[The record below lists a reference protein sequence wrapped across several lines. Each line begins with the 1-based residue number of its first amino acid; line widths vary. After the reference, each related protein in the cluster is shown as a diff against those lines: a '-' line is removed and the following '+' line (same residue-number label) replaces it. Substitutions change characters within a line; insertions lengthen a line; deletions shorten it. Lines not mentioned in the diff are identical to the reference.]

1 MFISKSFKSS
11 LIKFNRYSIS
21 TLLIITTASVRCI
34 FSCVH
39 SAIYEFKICLDSSQ
53 RRIEAGGYL
62 CFDTCCLRLIVTRY
76 QDILYN
82 ITKNRTPSSLS
93 TENFCSERLYYYS
106 PICNFPETH
115 SVVISRNKES
125 SNCRKY

>member
-1 MFISKSFKSS
+1 MFISKSFKSNF
-11 LIKFNRYSIS
+11 IKFNIYSIS
-21 TLLIITTASVRCI
+21 TLVIITTASVTCI

-39 SAIYEFKICLDSSQ
+39 SVIYEFKICLDSSQ

-93 TENFCSERLYYYS
+93 TENICSEASLLFSNLQYPRDT
-106 PICNFPETH
+106 FR
-115 SVVISRNKES
+115 SVFISCSKES
-125 SNCRKY
+125 